1 MWNKSAGKYETQQE
15 QVIRGVIDLRHTNI
29 VAGGHFYFLIRD
41 RWQVARVNI
50 ETGKTEYLELPSQID
65 PAARESEAWTFAEVQ
80 PNNTRNSR
88 GYDVAQDPR
97 IKLGGFTKSF
107 LGAPTVVNDRIY
119 FTSMTGLVYVLDAN
133 AKTLDR
139 SAILAVNDLGPVGKT
154 WTVNSITYAN
164 GRLYHRTMKEVI
176 CISKSR

>member
-1 MWNKSAGKYETQQE
+1 MAHVERTQAH
-15 QVIRGVIDLRHTNI
+15 LH
-29 VAGGHFYFLIRD
+29 
-41 RWQVARVNI
+41 
-50 ETGKTEYLELPSQID
+50 LEL
-65 PAARESEAWTFAEVQ
+65 VVH
-80 PNNTRNSR
+80 
-88 GYDVAQDPR
+88 DVAQDPR

-139 SAILAVNDLGPVGKT
+139 SAILAVNDLGPVGET